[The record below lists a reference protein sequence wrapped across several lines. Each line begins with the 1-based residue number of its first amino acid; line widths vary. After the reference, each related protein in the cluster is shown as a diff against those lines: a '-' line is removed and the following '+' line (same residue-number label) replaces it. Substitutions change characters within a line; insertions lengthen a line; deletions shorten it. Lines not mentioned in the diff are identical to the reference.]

1 MNENEL
7 KSLEVYNSKFKDD
20 PTSFNDFQA
29 NDYIRLLKKNEN
41 NDEAIEVGKT
51 FMSLMP
57 NLKGYLNQYGYA
69 LYNKYINIDDEKIKE
84 NEDLFFSVL
93 NDILDICKQE
103 RYSPME
109 PSVNKAIKYLQKEKP
124 EDYDKLIEVLNL
136 LDPSLLDDKPFTND
150 EGKEFESKKERY
162 YRLKV
167 KALYN
172 AKRYKECV
180 EVANNALTLAL
191 KWHFNTLQWI
201 DYQRACCLVEL
212 KQYEEAKKIFLSLN
226 NRIRTINFYEVL
238 YKTEANIGNYKD
250 ANAYLLYEF
259 FEKGYGIEHLDVYL
273 RLKEATLRTDD
284 SELIEIVDL
293 FLIKLC
299 QENNQEYTAVQEH
312 GEKYSDLNSYEFYDV
327 MYDKIMSNLDKY
339 VERVEGTV
347 VHYNRQKELGTISKY
362 DEDGIFFRQE
372 DYVYDDDV
380 QRRDKVEYTP
390 IETYDNKK
398 GTVTSR
404 AILIVTT
411 EEYVDFGY

>member
-20 PTSFNDFQA
+20 PASFNDFQA

-51 FMSLMP
+51 FMSLAP

-84 NEDLFFSVL
+84 NETLFF
-93 NDILDICKQE
+93 DILDDILAICKQE

-109 PSVNKAIKYLQKEKP
+109 PSVNRAIKYLQKEKAD
-124 EDYDKLIEVLNL
+124 DYEKLIEMLNL
-136 LDPSLLDDKPFTND
+136 LDPNLIDDKPFTNS

-167 KALYN
+167 RALYN
-172 AKRYKECV
+172 AKKYKECV
-180 EVANNALTLAL
+180 ETANNALALPL

-212 KQYEEAKKIFLSLN
+212 EQYEEAKKIFLSLH
-226 NRIRTINFYEVL
+226 NRIRSIDFYEVL
-238 YKTEANIGNYKD
+238 YKTNSNIGKYKE

-259 FEKGYGIEHLDVYL
+259 FEKGYNIDHLNIYL
-273 RLKEATLRTDD
+273 RLKEATLRTEDAD
-284 SELIEIVDL
+284 LIEIVDI
-293 FLIKLC
+293 FLTKLC
-299 QENNQEYTAVQEH
+299 QENNREYTSVNDY
-312 GEKYSDLNSYEFYDV
+312 GDKYSDQNSDELYDI
-327 MYDKIMSNLDKY
+327 MYDKIMNNLDKY
-339 VERVEGTV
+339 VERIEGTV
-347 VHYNRQKELGTISKY
+347 VHYNRQKELGTISRY

-372 DYVYDDDV
+372 DYVYDEEV
-380 QRRDKVEYTP
+380 QRHDKVEYTP
-390 IETYDNKK
+390 IETFDNKK
-398 GTVTSR
+398 GIVTSK

-411 EEYVDFGY
+411 EEYVDFNY

>member
-20 PTSFNDFQA
+20 PASFNDFQA

-51 FMSLMP
+51 FMSLAP

-84 NEDLFFSVL
+84 NETLFFSIL
-93 NDILDICKQE
+93 DDILAICKQE

-109 PSVNKAIKYLQKEKP
+109 PSVNRAIKYLQKEKAD
-124 EDYDKLIEVLNL
+124 DYEKLIEMLNL
-136 LDPSLLDDKPFTND
+136 LDPNLLDDKPFTNS

-167 KALYN
+167 RALYN
-172 AKRYKECV
+172 AKKYKECV
-180 EVANNALTLAL
+180 ETANNALALPL

-212 KQYEEAKKIFLSLN
+212 EQYEEAKKIFLSLH
-226 NRIRTINFYEVL
+226 NRIRLIDFYEVL
-238 YKTEANIGNYKD
+238 YKTNSNIGKYKE

-259 FEKGYGIEHLDVYL
+259 FEKGYNIDHLNIYL
-273 RLKEATLRTDD
+273 RLKEATLRTEDAD
-284 SELIEIVDL
+284 LIEIVDI
-293 FLIKLC
+293 FLTKLC
-299 QENNQEYTAVQEH
+299 QENNREYTSVNDY
-312 GEKYSDLNSYEFYDV
+312 GDKYSDQNSDELYDI
-327 MYDKIMSNLDKY
+327 MYDKIMNNLDKY
-339 VERVEGTV
+339 VERIEGTV
-347 VHYNRQKELGTISKY
+347 VHYNRQKELGTISRY

-372 DYVYDDDV
+372 DYVYDEEV
-380 QRRDKVEYTP
+380 QRHDKVEYTP
-390 IETYDNKK
+390 IETFDNKK
-398 GTVTSR
+398 GIVTSK

-411 EEYVDFGY
+411 EEYVDFNY